1 MSDRDPGVGRHLPP
15 DRPGQEFPPG
25 EARLTGSA
33 YPPPAGAG
41 AQPPGPHRRRRSHTR
56 LWIMLG
62 AGTALLVVLV
72 VIIFAETRPGPGS
85 GVPPGP
91 PPAAQLARLLP
102 PTQALPAG
110 WYLVYARNDGGPY
123 TQPGTAPP
131 RPVAACYDFNVGTD
145 LGVPGDTFV
154 SSASETAQYGAGPGD
169 GFLRVDLFSV
179 LPGDGAAAIKAMR
192 DSVTRC
198 SSYTDNQISYAVT
211 ATSVPGLGD
220 ESLDV
225 HVTQLTST
233 APLKSIDTNMLVV
246 RVGNDLV
253 VISCQAPPQT
263 LITSL
268 ASMATPII
276 KKVPAALTLPTSAP
290 PGPEAVPAPSPN
302 LSVGQL
308 ERLLPVHAGLPA
320 EYYQGQPLAASSN
333 SSGGPFNYPLA
344 RPPAT
349 LSCNQIP
356 QVEGTGL
363 TGFDVNY
370 RNVADLD
377 VYDPNSNALD
387 VVIDEPSSMALADA
401 DFSALKEAAARCP
414 TISSNEDG
422 LITTYRTVVTSV
434 PGLGNEN
441 INIQMNPTATNTS
454 GEIGGLQDIL
464 LVRVGGALVMVDYSL
479 SIPGQAV
486 PSVAAIAR
494 PVVGGL

>member
-1 MSDRDPGVGRHLPP
+1 
-15 DRPGQEFPPG
+15 
-25 EARLTGSA
+25 
-33 YPPPAGAG
+33 
-41 AQPPGPHRRRRSHTR
+41 
-56 LWIMLG
+56 
-62 AGTALLVVLV
+62 
-72 VIIFAETRPGPGS
+72 
-85 GVPPGP
+85 
-91 PPAAQLARLLP
+91 
-102 PTQALPAG
+102 
-110 WYLVYARNDGGPY
+110 
-123 TQPGTAPP
+123 
-131 RPVAACYDFNVGTD
+131 
-145 LGVPGDTFV
+145 
-154 SSASETAQYGAGPGD
+154 
-169 GFLRVDLFSV
+169 
-179 LPGDGAAAIKAMR
+179 
-192 DSVTRC
+192 
-198 SSYTDNQISYAVT
+198 
-211 ATSVPGLGD
+211 
-220 ESLDV
+220 
-225 HVTQLTST
+225 
-233 APLKSIDTNMLVV
+233 MLVV

-276 KKVPAALTLPTSAP
+276 KKVPAASTLPTSAP

-333 SSGGPFNYPLA
+333 NSGGPFNYPLA

-363 TGFDVNY
+363 TEFDVNY
-370 RNVADLD
+370 RNVAYLD

-401 DFSALKEAAARCP
+401 DFSALQEAAARCP
-414 TISSNEDG
+414 TTSSNEDG

-454 GEIGGLQDIL
+454 GEISGLQDIL

-479 SIPGQAV
+479 SIPGQTV